1 MTERHQGA
9 KLEAARAVGAA
20 DITKGVGN
28 VSRAGES
35 DPTVLNL
42 GREVLSGMRVSER
55 NVSSDPIVDPE
66 PEAWQLEYNI
76 STKYLGGE
84 RKG

>member
-35 DPTVLNL
+35 DTTVLNP
-42 GREVLSGMRVSER
+42 GREVFGGMRVSER

-66 PEAWQLEYNI
+66 PEARQLEYNI

>member
-28 VSRAGES
+28 VSCAGES
-35 DPTVLNL
+35 DTSVLNP
-42 GREVLSGMRVSER
+42 GREVLNGMRVSKR
-55 NVSSDPIVDPE
+55 DVSSDPIVDPE
-66 PEAWQLEYNI
+66 PEARQLEYNI

>member
-1 MTERHQGA
+1 M
-9 KLEAARAVGAA
+9 EAARAVGAA

-35 DPTVLNL
+35 DTTVLNP
-42 GREVLSGMRVSER
+42 GREVLSGMRVSKR
-55 NVSSDPIVDPE
+55 NVSGDPIVDPE
-66 PEAWQLEYNI
+66 PKASQLEYNI

-84 RKG
+84 RKRLKQPRE

>member
-1 MTERHQGA
+1 MTQRHQGA
-9 KLEAARAVGAA
+9 ELEAARAVGAA

-35 DPTVLNL
+35 DTTVLNP

-55 NVSSDPIVDPE
+55 NVSGDPIVDPE
-66 PEAWQLEYNI
+66 PKASQLEYNI
-76 STKYLGGE
+76 STKNLGGE